1 MVRRARQQ
9 DPGYGKGNLRKSRHD
24 RHRLYLLEGIGDLNA
39 PIIRASVLQFPD
51 FVQLVA
57 ADPDPVWCI
66 QNCQPYDEPENGW
79 ISDSIFERYSGDHQY
94 VHYGENRYHYPVIP
108 GGDDRRT
115 DPLPKGRSGGF
126 GICNRGIPSFLDH
139 EAHGAAVFQR
149 GVWHGSS
156 GKSGIMAAE
165 MENGGWMAA
174 QNGEFHRKQ
183 RWRDLCGTCPGGSYG
198 YLGKNTSDHRNP
210 GYLCL
215 FFHLYPDGIYPEIP
229 IQRPDHS

>member
-1 MVRRARQQ
+1 M
-9 DPGYGKGNLRKSRHD
+9 
-24 RHRLYLLEGIGDLNA
+24 I
-39 PIIRASVLQFPD
+39 
-51 FVQLVA
+51 
-57 ADPDPVWCI
+57 
-66 QNCQPYDEPENGW
+66 
-79 ISDSIFERYSGDHQY
+79 
-94 VHYGENRYHYPVIP
+94 
-108 GGDDRRT
+108 RRT
-115 DPLPKGRSGGF
+115 DPLPKGKRGF

-183 RWRDLCGTCPGGSYG
+183 RWRDLCGTCLAALMGIWARTLLITGI
-198 YLGKNTSDHRNP
+198 P

-215 FFHLYPDGIYPEIP
+215 FLPSLPGWDLP
-229 IQRPDHS
+229 